1 MPEKNQ
7 NYVALIGDLVASR
20 ALAPKERAEVQ
31 KQFKAVLERVNKDF
45 KSEITS
51 LFLITAGDET
61 QGILKRPDCC
71 YEILRQIQMDLAS
84 TEIVFGLGFGTL
96 TTDIGEY
103 AIGADG
109 PAFHLARQALNEAK
123 GERKAYGKSIL
134 REVRLLS
141 EMSLLNTVVDALF
154 LSVSVLKSH
163 WTDKQ
168 TKILNLL
175 EQHKGPTEIAE
186 LLKIPASNVSRTIES
201 SQYREYEFLVSS
213 LESVFKNWYKLNI
226 NNKITKK

>member
-1 MPEKNQ
+1 
-7 NYVALIGDLVASR
+7 
-20 ALAPKERAEVQ
+20 
-31 KQFKAVLERVNKDF
+31 
-45 KSEITS
+45 
-51 LFLITAGDET
+51 
-61 QGILKRPDCC
+61 
-71 YEILRQIQMDLAS
+71 
-84 TEIVFGLGFGTL
+84 
-96 TTDIGEY
+96 
-103 AIGADG
+103 
-109 PAFHLARQALNEAK
+109 
-123 GERKAYGKSIL
+123 
-134 REVRLLS
+134 VRLLS

-201 SQYREYEFLVSS
+201 SQYREYEFLVNS